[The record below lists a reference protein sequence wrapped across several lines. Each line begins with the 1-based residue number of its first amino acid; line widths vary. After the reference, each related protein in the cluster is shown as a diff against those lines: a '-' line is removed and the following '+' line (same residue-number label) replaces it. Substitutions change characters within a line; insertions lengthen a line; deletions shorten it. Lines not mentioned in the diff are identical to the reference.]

1 MRAEARIAMTGI
13 SERKHIDAN
22 VTTVRDRSTEKLHAQ
37 VRLHSHYI
45 YNYICNIF
53 TILYAIYNRIIYI

>member
-45 YNYICNIF
+45 LTIYVIYLLYYMLYIIE
-53 TILYAIYNRIIYI
+53 